1 MYAHKRT
8 LQAIGFTRTFGVFQ
22 SNRLERL
29 RIIRFSNFCDY
40 AFIVFHLSFWIQQNN
55 IAPQSFKIKSHLCL
69 HGRNFFL
76 LRKFQNSSKLSKRPR
91 FDLQEGA
98 FSPVTMQV
106 AGSNY
111 PLQLFANGIFA
122 IFRMTFE
129 ITSSPYYSQ
138 TFLQFV
144 AEL

>member
-40 AFIVFHLSFWIQQNN
+40 CFCFSPLILSLVNN
-55 IAPQSFKIKSHLCL
+55 IAPQSFKIKSHFCL
-69 HGRNFFL
+69 HGRNLFL
-76 LRKFQNSSKLSKRPR
+76 LRQFQNSSKLSKRPR

>member
-1 MYAHKRT
+1 
-8 LQAIGFTRTFGVFQ
+8 LV
-22 SNRLERL
+22 
-29 RIIRFSNFCDY
+29 
-40 AFIVFHLSFWIQQNN
+40 NN
-55 IAPQSFKIKSHLCL
+55 IAPQSFKIKSHFCL

-76 LRKFQNSSKLSKRPR
+76 LRQFQNSSKLSKRPR

-106 AGSNY
+106 TGSNY